1 MSSPSPA
8 ERFARASARST
19 HPHTA
24 DFAEMQRFEL
34 DEARAFE
41 FLVRV
46 SNSGNI
52 KLRDVAQ
59 QVVDELNAQAHAKD

>member
-34 DEARAFE
+34 DDFQLAGCHALEDGRERAGG
-41 FLVRV
+41 R
-46 SNSGNI
+46 SH
-52 KLRDVAQ
+52 RRRQD
-59 QVVDELNAQAHAKD
+59 HRR